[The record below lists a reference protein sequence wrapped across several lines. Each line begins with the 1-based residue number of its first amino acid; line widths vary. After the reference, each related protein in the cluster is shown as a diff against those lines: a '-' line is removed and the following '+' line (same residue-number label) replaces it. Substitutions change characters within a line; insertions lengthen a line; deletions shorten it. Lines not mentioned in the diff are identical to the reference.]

1 MRISAKGRY
10 ALAAVT
16 EIARSSSKNENI
28 STISIASQLGIS
40 KIYLEQVF
48 AQLKKGGVLVSEKGS
63 RGGYQLAQAPKNI
76 SVWDVLMIVENAL
89 MDPAGSSVEKSAP
102 EIAMAMQALVF
113 DALDKSIRDAMA
125 RVSVQDLLD
134 FAEAQR
140 GEQAFMY
147 YL

>member
-10 ALAAVT
+10 ALAAVM
-16 EIARSSSKNENI
+16 EIARSASKNENI
-28 STISIASQLGIS
+28 STVSIANRLEIS

-48 AQLKKGGVLVSEKGS
+48 AQLKKGSVLVSEKGS
-63 RGGYQLAQAPKNI
+63 RGGYQLARPPKNI
-76 SVWDVLMIVENAL
+76 TVWDVLTVVENAL
-89 MDPAGSSVEKSAP
+89 TDPAGGSVEKSAP
-102 EIAMAMQALVF
+102 EIAAAMRTLVF
-113 DALDKSIRDAMA
+113 DVLDKSIRDAMT
-125 RVSVQDLLD
+125 RVNVQDMLD